1 MSTPASVKKVLNEL
15 LRDPGNAYCA
25 DCKTQSH
32 PRWASWSLGVFIC
45 IKCAGVHRSLG
56 THISKVKSVDL
67 DTWKEEHLKALVS
80 MGNNE
85 NANRY
90 YEAKL
95 DSQRLE
101 AMKGSLGDMHKLQ
114 SFIRSK
120 YEYKKWIGSP
130 EVLADIKQH
139 NRATGSTNLHIN
151 NPKHVVSSNEEDA
164 ATAAGSSVPPKQ
176 TLIDLNEH
184 KSRIYG
190 SGGHSTNSLLNIGSL
205 SDSLPKSNAST
216 ASVKSLTSVGNPT
229 PNGNTTSRGSTTPLN
244 QRPDLKKSILS
255 LYSKAPTSQRTMNT
269 RSAIN
274 LGTNAPLQTSS
285 AASSTFAL
293 NLGPK
298 TTSGVSN
305 NGSTISLED
314 NELFKNVWS

>member
-1 MSTPASVKKVLNEL
+1 
-15 LRDPGNAYCA
+15 
-25 DCKTQSH
+25 
-32 PRWASWSLGVFIC
+32 
-45 IKCAGVHRSLG
+45 
-56 THISKVKSVDL
+56 
-67 DTWKEEHLKALVS
+67 

-95 DSQRLE
+95 DPQRLE
-101 AMKGSLGDMHKLQ
+101 AMKGNLGDMHKLQ

-120 YEYKKWIGSP
+120 YEYKKWIGSS
-130 EVLADIKQH
+130 EVLANIKQH
-139 NRATGSTNLHIN
+139 NQTTGLTSSHTNN
-151 NPKHVVSSNEEDA
+151 SKHAAGSSKED
-164 ATAAGSSVPPKQ
+164 TAITAGSSVPPKQ

-205 SDSLPKSNAST
+205 SDSLPKSNSST
-216 ASVKSLTSVGNPT
+216 ASVNSLTPVGNPT
-229 PNGNTTSRGSTTPLN
+229 PNGNTASRGSTAPLN

-255 LYSKAPTSQRTMNT
+255 LYSKTPTSQRTMNT

-274 LGTNAPLQTSS
+274 LGTNAPLQTSP